1 MKMKNKTMAVVMMMA
16 LLVGGNTSFAAVNDA
31 VHFDGNDSNTSI
43 ESEHHE
49 GAMSD
54 KIDNPQANGEY
65 FVANG
70 AIKVTTDA
78 ENKIANVEVVD
89 ENRAVLVTVHVK
101 AGNGFNCY
109 ISSDGLGANGLIG
122 GTNKHGKVQEISH
135 ITVFYHEVHV
145 PEHEAPS
152 CDHDTE
158 FKHEIPVGENT
169 TLEDGKIEVTFEDGF
184 VIIKNLDKC
193 LNIEFVHGNEHYDAD
208 NNGYIKVPVDKVDKV
223 EIFGSIDE
231 TCKPDVLP
239 DVKPQEPQKPEEPKL
254 PEFLPETGL
263 QTGLQGLLY
272 GAFGF
277 GLTGLGITISR
288 KRK

>member
-1 MKMKNKTMAVVMMMA
+1 MKKKTMAVAMVMA

-31 VHFDGNDSNTSI
+31 VHFEGNDSNTSI

-78 ENKIANVEVVD
+78 ENKIASVEVVD

-101 AGNGFNCY
+101 AGDGFNCY
-109 ISSDGLGANGLIG
+109 ISSDGLGASGLFG
-122 GTNKHGKVQEISH
+122 GTNKHGKIQEISH

-145 PEHEAPS
+145 PEHEAPK
-152 CDHDTE
+152 CEHDAE
-158 FKHEIPVGENT
+158 IKHTIPVGENT

-184 VIIKNLDKC
+184 AIIKNLDKC
-193 LNIEFVHGNEHYDAD
+193 LNIDIVHGNEHYDAD
-208 NNGYIKVPVDKVDKV
+208 DSGYIKVPADKVDEI
-223 EIFGSIDE
+223 EIFISVDE
-231 TCKPDVLP
+231 TCKPDVTP
-239 DVKPQEPQKPEEPKL
+239 DVKPQEPSKPEEPKL

-263 QTGLQGLLY
+263 QGLAY
-272 GAFGF
+272 GVV
-277 GLTGLGITISR
+277 GLGLAGLGVAVNK

>member
-31 VHFDGNDSNTSI
+31 VHFEGNDSNTSI

-54 KIDNPQANGEY
+54 KIDSPQANGEY

-78 ENKIANVEVVD
+78 ENKVANVEVVD

-101 AGNGFNCY
+101 ASDGFNCY
-109 ISSDGLGANGLIG
+109 VSSDGLGANGLIG

-145 PEHEAPS
+145 PEHEAPK
-152 CDHDTE
+152 CEHDAE
-158 FKHEIPVGENT
+158 IKHTIPVGENKV
-169 TLEDGKIEVTFEDGF
+169 LEDGKIEVTFEDGF
-184 VIIKNLDKC
+184 AIIKNLDKC
-193 LNIEFVHGNEHYDAD
+193 LNIDIVH
-208 NNGYIKVPVDKVDKV
+208 
-223 EIFGSIDE
+223 
-231 TCKPDVLP
+231 
-239 DVKPQEPQKPEEPKL
+239 
-254 PEFLPETGL
+254 
-263 QTGLQGLLY
+263 
-272 GAFGF
+272 
-277 GLTGLGITISR
+277 
-288 KRK
+288 